1 MGGFFLRVAI
11 RIAMV
16 QVGARSTT
24 GSPST
29 RKLGKNAMCQP
40 TSQVNTAQTTMSN
53 AASNG
58 EASPSKNAGN
68 NPICST
74 SAATATA
81 LAMATR
87 LIINPKINIAGD
99 VEQVMSLAT
108 ILTYTLNG

>member
-1 MGGFFLRVAI
+1 
-11 RIAMV
+11 
-16 QVGARSTT
+16 
-24 GSPST
+24 
-29 RKLGKNAMCQP
+29 MCQP

-87 LIINPKINIAGD
+87 LIINPKVNIAGS
-99 VEQVMSLAT
+99 VKQVMSLAA